1 MPQRY
6 GALTALVTGFLSTI
20 GSRREDGGQEMNTN
34 KQPQKRRTAR
44 IITVVLL
51 VVVVGLMWLGSN
63 SHLYPGEAVSNPLF
77 LWMIHTRVSRSQA
90 IAIAK
95 DSLANPKLSSFS
107 VPFSKGYLRLTADRC
122 TTLLV
127 RLTPP
132 DGFMSDTDHY
142 MWDILLPA
150 EVVTAYSPHKFTG
163 VVHVY
168 IGADSG
174 RTAAYVHDSVI
185 DQWRIVYGYPPAS
198 LQSPFSF

>member
-1 MPQRY
+1 MISAATPQRY
-6 GALTALVTGFLSTI
+6 GALTALVTGFQSTI
-20 GSRREDGGQEMNTN
+20 RSKNGGQEMDTN
-34 KQPQKRRTAR
+34 KQLQKRRTAR

-63 SHLYPGEAVSNPLF
+63 SHIYPGEAVSNPLF

-107 VPFSKGYLRLTADRC
+107 VTFSKGYLRLTADRC
-122 TTLLV
+122 TTLIV

-150 EVVTAYSPHKFTG
+150 EVVTTYSPHKFTG
-163 VVHVY
+163 VVQ
-168 IGADSG
+168 D
-174 RTAAYVHDSVI
+174 
-185 DQWRIVYGYPPAS
+185 
-198 LQSPFSF
+198 